1 MITLFHAP
9 NTRAGTMV
17 WLLEELGVPYELSR
31 VNLKRAD
38 GSGAADSAN
47 PHPHH
52 KVPALKDGDECIY
65 ESAAITLY
73 LTDKY
78 RQVKL
83 GPLPGEPKRG
93 EYLSWLAY
101 RPGVLEP
108 ALLMRRF
115 EVKHVYGA
123 MGWAPADDVERHL
136 GAHLAS
142 RAFFLGEEFSGA
154 DVLVGSAINFMMQFK
169 LMQETSV
176 FKSYAARITARPA
189 FRRMLDVEAKSAQQT

>member
-9 NTRAGTMV
+9 NTRAGTIV
-17 WLLEELGVPYELSR
+17 WLLEELGVPYELNR

-38 GSGAADSAN
+38 GSGATDTAN

-52 KVPALKDGDECIY
+52 KVPALKDGEEYIY

-78 RQVKL
+78 RRVKL

-136 GAHLAS
+136 NEHLAS

-169 LMQETSV
+169 LMQETPV
-176 FKSYAARITARPA
+176 FRSYVERITARPA
-189 FRRMLDVEAKSAQQT
+189 FRRMLDAETKSAQQT